1 MPILVIFFAY
11 TLPFFQKIAI
21 IRIDAESEFKNERVK
36 KMKEYYL
43 DYREQVRNILEALDD
58 RSTSLRL
65 GAVAIENLLTLA
77 RVELDDDEEV
87 EDEAGDEE
95 EDEDSDDS
103 ESIEKEDRGGDLAEA
118 EAEDKKPVKIIS
130 HEEPRASIP
139 YQISAGNK
147 LCRFSRALKGGSF
160 YTEQGDLVSEINELT
175 VKNLNVENGDLVELD
190 PSSQPPRVVRIVEA
204 GNLPS
209 NIATLSYGI
218 VERDAAGDLYVS
230 RSAMGEKLSEC
241 AGIDRYEVPAIIDAG
256 QTETGFVHEGDIID
270 LAWYKNSPS
279 NMIVRWVSQTKG
291 EAAPKKEKPAE
302 KKVKSEKE
310 DKGKEE
316 SVTTLNFDLHGRS
329 VAVVIGN
336 ELRSQ
341 EIQKMVGEHH
351 GRCKVIDAFKF
362 SDTESFYK
370 HALKRADVTVMVQNL
385 NKHSTS
391 KALRKYAKRLA
402 IADSA
407 GLSSIERAIYRAMH
421 GLPAYE
427 TSTQPIAYPVKELA
441 FS

>member
-1 MPILVIFFAY
+1 
-11 TLPFFQKIAI
+11 
-21 IRIDAESEFKNERVK
+21 
-36 KMKEYYL
+36 MKEYYL
-43 DYREQVRNILEALDD
+43 DYREQVRNILDALDD
-58 RSTSLRL
+58 SSTSLRL

-77 RVELDDDEEV
+77 RVDLDDE
-87 EDEAGDEE
+87 DEE
-95 EDEDSDDS
+95 ESDDS
-103 ESIEKEDRGGDLAEA
+103 DAIEEADSGGDLADA
-118 EAEDKKPVKIIS
+118 ETEDKKQVKIIR
-130 HEEPRASIP
+130 HEEPTASIH
-139 YQISAGNK
+139 YQ

-160 YTEQGDLVSEINELT
+160 YTEQGDLVSEINELA
-175 VKNLNVENGDLVELD
+175 VRNLNVENGDLVELD

-209 NIATLSYGI
+209 NIATMSYGI
-218 VERDAAGDLYVS
+218 VERDPAGDLYVS
-230 RSAMGEKLSEC
+230 RSAMGESLSEC

-256 QTETGFVHEGDIID
+256 QTETGFVHEGDIVD

-291 EAAPKKEKPAE
+291 EEATKKEKPAE

-310 DKGKEE
+310 DKDKEE
-316 SVTTLNFDLHGRS
+316 SITTLNFDLHGRS

-441 FS
+441 LS

>member
-1 MPILVIFFAY
+1 
-11 TLPFFQKIAI
+11 
-21 IRIDAESEFKNERVK
+21 
-36 KMKEYYL
+36 MKEYYL
-43 DYREQVRNILEALDD
+43 DYREQVRNILDALDD
-58 RSTSLRL
+58 SSTSLRL

-77 RVELDDDEEV
+77 RVDLDD
-87 EDEAGDEE
+87 EDE
-95 EDEDSDDS
+95 EDSDDS
-103 ESIEKEDRGGDLAEA
+103 DAIEEADSGGDLADA
-118 EAEDKKPVKIIS
+118 ETEDKKQVKIIR
-130 HEEPRASIP
+130 HEEPTASIH
-139 YQISAGNK
+139 YQ

-160 YTEQGDLVSEINELT
+160 YTEQGDLVSEINELA
-175 VKNLNVENGDLVELD
+175 VRNLNVENGDLVELD

-204 GNLPS
+204 DNLPS
-209 NIATLSYGI
+209 NIATMSYGI
-218 VERDAAGDLYVS
+218 VERDPAGDLYVS
-230 RSAMGEKLSEC
+230 RSAMGENLSEC

-256 QTETGFVHEGDIID
+256 QTETGFVHEGDIVD
-270 LAWYKNSPS
+270 LAWYKDSPS

-291 EAAPKKEKPAE
+291 EKAPKKEKPAE
-302 KKVKSEKE
+302 KKVKSEK
-310 DKGKEE
+310 DKEE
-316 SVTTLNFDLHGRS
+316 SVTTLDFDLHGRS

-441 FS
+441 LS

>member
-1 MPILVIFFAY
+1 
-11 TLPFFQKIAI
+11 
-21 IRIDAESEFKNERVK
+21 
-36 KMKEYYL
+36 MKEYYL
-43 DYREQVRNILEALDD
+43 DYREQVRNILDALDD
-58 RSTSLRL
+58 SSTSLRL

-77 RVELDDDEEV
+77 KIDLDEE
-87 EDEAGDEE
+87 DEETETGDEE
-95 EDEDSDDS
+95 DEGEEDSEDSDTIEEADS
-103 ESIEKEDRGGDLAEA
+103 SGDLAE
-118 EAEDKKPVKIIS
+118 EKDKKQVKIIR

-139 YQISAGNK
+139 YQISAGNQ

-160 YTEQGDLVSEINELT
+160 YTEQGDLVGEINELT
-175 VKNLNVENGDLVELD
+175 LKNLNVENGDLVELD

-209 NIATLSYGI
+209 NIATMSYGI

-230 RSAMGEKLSEC
+230 RSAMGEKLSDC

-256 QTETGFVHEGDIID
+256 QTETGFVHEGDIVD

-351 GRCKVIDAFKF
+351 GRRKVIDAFKF

-427 TSTQPIAYPVKELA
+427 TSTQPIAYPVKELT

>member
-1 MPILVIFFAY
+1 M
-11 TLPFFQKIAI
+11 
-21 IRIDAESEFKNERVK
+21 R
-36 KMKEYYL
+36 EYYL
-43 DYREQVRNILEALDD
+43 DYREQVRNILDALDD
-58 RSTSLRL
+58 SSTSLRL

-77 RVELDDDEEV
+77 RVDLDD
-87 EDEAGDEE
+87 EDE
-95 EDEDSDDS
+95 EDSDDS
-103 ESIEKEDRGGDLAEA
+103 DAIEEADSGGDLTDAET
-118 EAEDKKPVKIIS
+118 EDKKQVKIIR
-130 HEEPRASIP
+130 HEEPTASSH
-139 YQISAGNK
+139 YQ

-160 YTEQGDLVSEINELT
+160 YTEQGDLVSEINELA
-175 VKNLNVENGDLVELD
+175 VRNLNVENGDLVELD
-190 PSSQPPRVVRIVEA
+190 LSSQPPRVVRIVEA

-209 NIATLSYGI
+209 NIATMSYGI
-218 VERDAAGDLYVS
+218 VERDPAGDLYVS
-230 RSAMGEKLSEC
+230 RSAMGESLSEC

-256 QTETGFVHEGDIID
+256 QTETGFVHEGDIVD

-291 EAAPKKEKPAE
+291 EEVPKKEKPAE

-310 DKGKEE
+310 DKDKEE

-441 FS
+441 LS

>member
-1 MPILVIFFAY
+1 
-11 TLPFFQKIAI
+11 
-21 IRIDAESEFKNERVK
+21 
-36 KMKEYYL
+36 MKEYYL
-43 DYREQVRNILEALDD
+43 DYREQVRNILDALDD
-58 RSTSLRL
+58 SSTSLRL

-77 RVELDDDEEV
+77 KIDLDEE
-87 EDEAGDEE
+87 DEETETGDEE
-95 EDEDSDDS
+95 DEGEEDSEDSDTIEEADS
-103 ESIEKEDRGGDLAEA
+103 SGDLAE
-118 EAEDKKPVKIIS
+118 EKDKKQVKIIR

-139 YQISAGNK
+139 YQISAGNQ

-160 YTEQGDLVSEINELT
+160 YTEQGDLVGEINELT
-175 VKNLNVENGDLVELD
+175 LKNLNVENGDLVELD

-204 GNLPS
+204 GNFPS
-209 NIATLSYGI
+209 NIATMSYGI

-230 RSAMGEKLSEC
+230 RSAMGEKLSDC

-256 QTETGFVHEGDIID
+256 QTETGFVHEGDIVD

-427 TSTQPIAYPVKELA
+427 TSTQPIAYPVKELT

>member
-1 MPILVIFFAY
+1 M
-11 TLPFFQKIAI
+11 
-21 IRIDAESEFKNERVK
+21 R
-36 KMKEYYL
+36 EYYL
-43 DYREQVRNILEALDD
+43 DYREQVRNILDALDD
-58 RSTSLRL
+58 SSTSLRL

-77 RVELDDDEEV
+77 RVDLDD
-87 EDEAGDEE
+87 EDE
-95 EDEDSDDS
+95 EDSDDS
-103 ESIEKEDRGGDLAEA
+103 DAIEEADSGGDLADA
-118 EAEDKKPVKIIS
+118 ETEDKKQVKIIR
-130 HEEPRASIP
+130 HEEPTASSH
-139 YQISAGNK
+139 YQ

-160 YTEQGDLVSEINELT
+160 YTEQGDLVSEINELA
-175 VKNLNVENGDLVELD
+175 VRNLNVENGDLVELD
-190 PSSQPPRVVRIVEA
+190 LSSQPPRVVRIVEA

-209 NIATLSYGI
+209 NIATMSYGI
-218 VERDAAGDLYVS
+218 VERDPAGDLYVS
-230 RSAMGEKLSEC
+230 RSAMGESLSEC

-256 QTETGFVHEGDIID
+256 QTETGFVHEGDIVD

-291 EAAPKKEKPAE
+291 EEVPKKEKPAE

-310 DKGKEE
+310 DKDKEE

-407 GLSSIERAIYRAMH
+407 GLS
-421 GLPAYE
+421 
-427 TSTQPIAYPVKELA
+427 
-441 FS
+441 

>member
-1 MPILVIFFAY
+1 
-11 TLPFFQKIAI
+11 
-21 IRIDAESEFKNERVK
+21 
-36 KMKEYYL
+36 MKEYYL
-43 DYREQVRNILEALDD
+43 DYREQVRNILDALDD
-58 RSTSLRL
+58 SSTSLRL

-77 RVELDDDEEV
+77 KIDLDEE
-87 EDEAGDEE
+87 DEETETGDEE
-95 EDEDSDDS
+95 DEGEEDSEDSDTIEEADS
-103 ESIEKEDRGGDLAEA
+103 SGDLAE
-118 EAEDKKPVKIIS
+118 EKDKKQVKIIR

-139 YQISAGNK
+139 YQISAGNQ

-160 YTEQGDLVSEINELT
+160 YTEQGDLVGEINELT
-175 VKNLNVENGDLVELD
+175 LKNLNVENGDLVELD

-209 NIATLSYGI
+209 NIATMSYGI

-230 RSAMGEKLSEC
+230 RSAMGEKLSDC

-256 QTETGFVHEGDIID
+256 QTETGFVHEGDIVD

-427 TSTQPIAYPVKELA
+427 TSTQPIAYPVKELT

>member
-1 MPILVIFFAY
+1 
-11 TLPFFQKIAI
+11 
-21 IRIDAESEFKNERVK
+21 
-36 KMKEYYL
+36 MKEYYL
-43 DYREQVRNILEALDD
+43 DYREQLRNILDALDD
-58 RSTSLRL
+58 SSTSLRL

-77 RVELDDDEEV
+77 RVDLDD
-87 EDEAGDEE
+87 EDE
-95 EDEDSDDS
+95 EDSDDS
-103 ESIEKEDRGGDLAEA
+103 DAIEEADSGGDLSDAET
-118 EAEDKKPVKIIS
+118 EDKKQVKIIR
-130 HEEPRASIP
+130 HEEPTASIH
-139 YQISAGNK
+139 YQ

-160 YTEQGDLVSEINELT
+160 YTEQGDLVSEINELA
-175 VKNLNVENGDLVELD
+175 VRNLNVENGDLVELD

-209 NIATLSYGI
+209 NIATMSYGI
-218 VERDAAGDLYVS
+218 VERDPAGDLYVS
-230 RSAMGEKLSEC
+230 RSAMGESLSEC

-256 QTETGFVHEGDIID
+256 QTETGFVHEGDIVD

-291 EAAPKKEKPAE
+291 EEVPKKEKPAE

-310 DKGKEE
+310 DKDKEE

-441 FS
+441 LS

>member
-1 MPILVIFFAY
+1 
-11 TLPFFQKIAI
+11 
-21 IRIDAESEFKNERVK
+21 
-36 KMKEYYL
+36 MKEYYL
-43 DYREQVRNILEALDD
+43 DYREQVRNILDALDD
-58 RSTSLRL
+58 SSTSLRL

-77 RVELDDDEEV
+77 RVDLDDEDEEA
-87 EDEAGDEE
+87 ETG
-95 EDEDSDDS
+95 DEDSDDS
-103 ESIEKEDRGGDLAEA
+103 DAIEEADSGGDLADA
-118 EAEDKKPVKIIS
+118 ETEDKKQVKIIR
-130 HEEPRASIP
+130 HEEPTASIH
-139 YQISAGNK
+139 YQ

-160 YTEQGDLVSEINELT
+160 YTEQGDLVSEINELA
-175 VKNLNVENGDLVELD
+175 VRDLNVENGELVELD

-209 NIATLSYGI
+209 NIATMSYGV
-218 VERDAAGDLYVS
+218 VERDPAGDLYVS
-230 RSAMGEKLSEC
+230 RSAMGESLSEC
-241 AGIDRYEVPAIIDAG
+241 AGIDRYEVPAIIDAR
-256 QTETGFVHEGDIID
+256 QTETGFVHEGDIVD

-291 EAAPKKEKPAE
+291 EEAPKKEKPAE

-310 DKGKEE
+310 DKDKEE

-441 FS
+441 LS

>member
-1 MPILVIFFAY
+1 
-11 TLPFFQKIAI
+11 
-21 IRIDAESEFKNERVK
+21 
-36 KMKEYYL
+36 MKEYYL
-43 DYREQVRNILEALDD
+43 DYREQVRNILDALDD
-58 RSTSLRL
+58 SSTSLRL

-77 RVELDDDEEV
+77 RVDLDD
-87 EDEAGDEE
+87 EDE
-95 EDEDSDDS
+95 EDSDDS
-103 ESIEKEDRGGDLAEA
+103 DAIEEADSGGDLADA
-118 EAEDKKPVKIIS
+118 ETEDKKQVKIIR
-130 HEEPRASIP
+130 HEEPTASSH
-139 YQISAGNK
+139 YQ

-160 YTEQGDLVSEINELT
+160 YTEQGDLVSEINELA
-175 VKNLNVENGDLVELD
+175 VRNLNVENGDLVELD
-190 PSSQPPRVVRIVEA
+190 LSSQPPRVVRIVEA

-209 NIATLSYGI
+209 NIATMSYGI
-218 VERDAAGDLYVS
+218 VERDPAGDLYVS
-230 RSAMGEKLSEC
+230 RSAMGESLSEC

-256 QTETGFVHEGDIID
+256 QTETGFVHEGDIVD

-291 EAAPKKEKPAE
+291 EEVPKKEKPAE

-310 DKGKEE
+310 DKDKEE

-407 GLSSIERAIYRAMH
+407 DLSSIERAIYRAMH

-427 TSTQPIAYPVKELA
+427 TSTHRSRIRSRSWHLVN
-441 FS
+441 F

>member
-1 MPILVIFFAY
+1 MKGY
-11 TLPFFQKIAI
+11 
-21 IRIDAESEFKNERVK
+21 K

-43 DYREQVRNILEALDD
+43 DYREQVRNILDALDD
-58 RSTSLRL
+58 SSTSLRL

-77 RVELDDDEEV
+77 KIDLDEE
-87 EDEAGDEE
+87 DEETETGDEE
-95 EDEDSDDS
+95 DEGEDDSDAIEEADS
-103 ESIEKEDRGGDLAEA
+103 GGDLAEA
-118 EAEDKKPVKIIS
+118 EAKKQQVKIIR

-139 YQISAGNK
+139 YQISAGNQ

-160 YTEQGDLVSEINELT
+160 YTEQGDLVGEINELT
-175 VKNLNVENGDLVELD
+175 LKNLNVENGDLVELD

-209 NIATLSYGI
+209 NIATMLYGI

-256 QTETGFVHEGDIID
+256 QTETGFVHEGDIVD

-291 EAAPKKEKPAE
+291 EEAPKKEKPAE

-441 FS
+441 LS

>member
-1 MPILVIFFAY
+1 
-11 TLPFFQKIAI
+11 
-21 IRIDAESEFKNERVK
+21 
-36 KMKEYYL
+36 MKEYYL
-43 DYREQVRNILEALDD
+43 DYREQVRNILDALDD
-58 RSTSLRL
+58 SSTSLRL

-77 RVELDDDEEV
+77 KIDLDEE
-87 EDEAGDEE
+87 DEETETGDEE
-95 EDEDSDDS
+95 DEGEEDSEDSDTIEEADS
-103 ESIEKEDRGGDLAEA
+103 SGDLAE
-118 EAEDKKPVKIIS
+118 EKDKKQVKIIR

-139 YQISAGNK
+139 YQISAGNQ

-160 YTEQGDLVSEINELT
+160 YTEQGDLVGEINELT
-175 VKNLNVENGDLVELD
+175 LKNLNVENGDLVELD

-209 NIATLSYGI
+209 NIATMSYGI

-230 RSAMGEKLSEC
+230 RSAMGEKLSDC

-256 QTETGFVHEGDIID
+256 QTETGFVHEGDIVD

-370 HALKRADVTVMVQNL
+370 HALKRADITVMVQNL

-427 TSTQPIAYPVKELA
+427 TSTQPIAYPVKELT

>member
-1 MPILVIFFAY
+1 M
-11 TLPFFQKIAI
+11 
-21 IRIDAESEFKNERVK
+21 R
-36 KMKEYYL
+36 EYYL
-43 DYREQVRNILEALDD
+43 DYREQVRNILDALDD
-58 RSTSLRL
+58 SSTSLRL

-77 RVELDDDEEV
+77 RVDLDD
-87 EDEAGDEE
+87 EDE
-95 EDEDSDDS
+95 EDSDDS
-103 ESIEKEDRGGDLAEA
+103 DAIEEADSSGDLADA
-118 EAEDKKPVKIIS
+118 ETEDKKQVKIIR
-130 HEEPRASIP
+130 HEEPTASSH
-139 YQISAGNK
+139 YQ

-160 YTEQGDLVSEINELT
+160 YTEQGDLVSEINELA
-175 VKNLNVENGDLVELD
+175 VRNLNVENGDLVELD
-190 PSSQPPRVVRIVEA
+190 LSSQPPRVVRIVEA

-209 NIATLSYGI
+209 NIATMSYGI
-218 VERDAAGDLYVS
+218 VERDPAGDLYVS
-230 RSAMGEKLSEC
+230 RSAMGESLSEC

-256 QTETGFVHEGDIID
+256 QTETGFVHEGDIVD

-291 EAAPKKEKPAE
+291 EEVPKKEKPAE

-310 DKGKEE
+310 DKDKEE

-441 FS
+441 LS

>member
-1 MPILVIFFAY
+1 M
-11 TLPFFQKIAI
+11 
-21 IRIDAESEFKNERVK
+21 R
-36 KMKEYYL
+36 EYYL
-43 DYREQVRNILEALDD
+43 DYREQVRNILDALDD
-58 RSTSLRL
+58 SSTSLRL

-77 RVELDDDEEV
+77 RVDLDD
-87 EDEAGDEE
+87 EDE
-95 EDEDSDDS
+95 EDSDDS
-103 ESIEKEDRGGDLAEA
+103 DAIEEADSGGDLADA
-118 EAEDKKPVKIIS
+118 ETEDKKQVKIIR
-130 HEEPRASIP
+130 HEEPTASSH
-139 YQISAGNK
+139 YQ

-160 YTEQGDLVSEINELT
+160 YTEQGDLVSEINELA
-175 VKNLNVENGDLVELD
+175 VRNLNVENGDLVELD
-190 PSSQPPRVVRIVEA
+190 LSSQPPRVVRIVEA

-209 NIATLSYGI
+209 NIATMSYGI
-218 VERDAAGDLYVS
+218 VERDPAGDLYVS
-230 RSAMGEKLSEC
+230 RSAMGESLSEC

-256 QTETGFVHEGDIID
+256 QTETGFVHEGDIVD

-291 EAAPKKEKPAE
+291 EEVPKKEKPVE

-310 DKGKEE
+310 DKDKEE

-441 FS
+441 LS

>member
-1 MPILVIFFAY
+1 
-11 TLPFFQKIAI
+11 
-21 IRIDAESEFKNERVK
+21 
-36 KMKEYYL
+36 MKEYYL
-43 DYREQVRNILEALDD
+43 DYREQVQNILDALDD
-58 RSTSLRL
+58 SSTSLRL
-65 GAVAIENLLTLA
+65 GAVAIENLLALA
-77 RVELDDDEEV
+77 RVDLDDDNE
-87 EDEAGDEE
+87 EDEASDEE
-95 EDEDSDDS
+95 DYSDDS
-103 ESIEKEDRGGDLAEA
+103 DAIEEADSGGDLAEA
-118 EAEDKKPVKIIS
+118 EDRKQVKIIR
-130 HEEPRASIP
+130 HEEPTASIP
-139 YQISAGNK
+139 YQISAGHK

-160 YTEQGDLVSEINELT
+160 YTEQGDLVSEINELA

-190 PSSQPPRVVRIVEA
+190 PSCQPPRVVRIVEA

-209 NIATLSYGI
+209 NIATLSYGV

-230 RSAMGEKLSEC
+230 HSAMGERLSDC

-256 QTETGFVHEGDIID
+256 QTETGFVHEGDIVD

-291 EAAPKKEKPAE
+291 KAGPKKEKPAE
-302 KKVKSEKE
+302 KKAKSEKE
-310 DKGKEE
+310 DKDKDE
-316 SVTTLNFDLHGRS
+316 SVSTLNFDLHGRS

-441 FS
+441 LS

>member
-1 MPILVIFFAY
+1 M
-11 TLPFFQKIAI
+11 
-21 IRIDAESEFKNERVK
+21 R
-36 KMKEYYL
+36 EYYL
-43 DYREQVRNILEALDD
+43 DYREQVRNILDALDD
-58 RSTSLRL
+58 SSTSLRL

-77 RVELDDDEEV
+77 RVDLDD
-87 EDEAGDEE
+87 EDE
-95 EDEDSDDS
+95 EDSDDS
-103 ESIEKEDRGGDLAEA
+103 DAIEEADSGGDLADA
-118 EAEDKKPVKIIS
+118 ETEDKKQVKIIR
-130 HEEPRASIP
+130 HEEPTASSH
-139 YQISAGNK
+139 YQ

-160 YTEQGDLVSEINELT
+160 YTEQGDLVSEINELA
-175 VKNLNVENGDLVELD
+175 VRNLNVENGDLVELD
-190 PSSQPPRVVRIVEA
+190 LSSQPPRVVRIVEA

-209 NIATLSYGI
+209 NIATMSYGI
-218 VERDAAGDLYVS
+218 VERDPAGDLYVS
-230 RSAMGEKLSEC
+230 CSAMGESLSEC
-241 AGIDRYEVPAIIDAG
+241 AGIDRYEVPAIIDAE
-256 QTETGFVHEGDIID
+256 QTETGFVHEGDIVD

-291 EAAPKKEKPAE
+291 EEVPKKEKPVE

-310 DKGKEE
+310 DKDKEE

-441 FS
+441 LS

>member
-1 MPILVIFFAY
+1 
-11 TLPFFQKIAI
+11 
-21 IRIDAESEFKNERVK
+21 
-36 KMKEYYL
+36 MKEYYL
-43 DYREQVRNILEALDD
+43 DYREQVRNILDALDD
-58 RSTSLRL
+58 SSTYLRL

-77 RVELDDDEEV
+77 RVDLDDEDEEA
-87 EDEAGDEE
+87 ETGDEE
-95 EDEDSDDS
+95 DEGEEDSDDS
-103 ESIEKEDRGGDLAEA
+103 DAIEEVDSGGDLAAA
-118 EAEDKKPVKIIS
+118 ETEDKKQVKIIR
-130 HEEPRASIP
+130 HEELTASIH
-139 YQISAGNK
+139 YQ

-160 YTEQGDLVSEINELT
+160 YTEQGDLVSEINELA
-175 VKNLNVENGDLVELD
+175 VRNLNVENGYLVELD

-209 NIATLSYGI
+209 NIATMSYGV
-218 VERDAAGDLYVS
+218 VERDPAGDLYVS
-230 RSAMGEKLSEC
+230 RSAMGESLSEC
-241 AGIDRYEVPAIIDAG
+241 AGIDRYEVPAIIDAR
-256 QTETGFVHEGDIID
+256 QTETGFVHEGDIVD

-291 EAAPKKEKPAE
+291 EEAPKKEKPAE

-310 DKGKEE
+310 DKDKEE

-441 FS
+441 LS

>member
-1 MPILVIFFAY
+1 
-11 TLPFFQKIAI
+11 
-21 IRIDAESEFKNERVK
+21 
-36 KMKEYYL
+36 MKEYYL
-43 DYREQVRNILEALDD
+43 DYREQVRNILDALDD
-58 RSTSLRL
+58 SSTSLRL

-77 RVELDDDEEV
+77 RVDLDDEGE
-87 EDEAGDEE
+87 
-95 EDEDSDDS
+95 EDSDDS
-103 ESIEKEDRGGDLAEA
+103 DAIEEADSGGDLADA
-118 EAEDKKPVKIIS
+118 ETEDKKQVKIIR
-130 HEEPRASIP
+130 HEEPTASIH
-139 YQISAGNK
+139 YQ

-160 YTEQGDLVSEINELT
+160 YTEQGDLVSEINELA

-209 NIATLSYGI
+209 NIATMSYGV
-218 VERDAAGDLYVS
+218 VERDPAGDLYVS
-230 RSAMGEKLSEC
+230 RSAMGESLSEC
-241 AGIDRYEVPAIIDAG
+241 AGIDRYEVPAIIDAR
-256 QTETGFVHEGDIID
+256 QTETGFVHEGDIVD

-291 EAAPKKEKPAE
+291 EEAPKKEKPAE
-302 KKVKSEKE
+302 KKVKSEK
-310 DKGKEE
+310 DKEE
-316 SVTTLNFDLHGRS
+316 SVTTLDFDLHGRS

-441 FS
+441 LS

>member
-1 MPILVIFFAY
+1 
-11 TLPFFQKIAI
+11 
-21 IRIDAESEFKNERVK
+21 
-36 KMKEYYL
+36 MKEYYL
-43 DYREQVRNILEALDD
+43 DYREQVRNILDALDD
-58 RSTSLRL
+58 SSTSLRL

-77 RVELDDDEEV
+77 RVDLDD
-87 EDEAGDEE
+87 EDE
-95 EDEDSDDS
+95 EDSDDS
-103 ESIEKEDRGGDLAEA
+103 DAIEEADSGGDLADA
-118 EAEDKKPVKIIS
+118 ETEDKKQVKIIR
-130 HEEPRASIP
+130 HEEPTDSIH
-139 YQISAGNK
+139 YQ

-160 YTEQGDLVSEINELT
+160 YTEQGDLVSEINELA
-175 VKNLNVENGDLVELD
+175 VRNLNVENGDLVELD

-209 NIATLSYGI
+209 NIATMSYGI
-218 VERDAAGDLYVS
+218 VERDPAGDLYVS
-230 RSAMGEKLSEC
+230 RSAMGENLSEC

-256 QTETGFVHEGDIID
+256 QTETGFVHEGDIVD

-291 EAAPKKEKPAE
+291 EEAPKKEKPAE

-310 DKGKEE
+310 DKDKEE

-441 FS
+441 LS

>member
-1 MPILVIFFAY
+1 
-11 TLPFFQKIAI
+11 
-21 IRIDAESEFKNERVK
+21 
-36 KMKEYYL
+36 MKEYYL
-43 DYREQVRNILEALDD
+43 DYREQVRNILDALDD
-58 RSTSLRL
+58 SSTSLRL

-77 RVELDDDEEV
+77 RVDLDD
-87 EDEAGDEE
+87 EDE
-95 EDEDSDDS
+95 EDSDDS
-103 ESIEKEDRGGDLAEA
+103 DAIEEADSGGDLADA
-118 EAEDKKPVKIIS
+118 ETEDKKQVKIIR
-130 HEEPRASIP
+130 HEEPTASIY
-139 YQISAGNK
+139 YQ

-160 YTEQGDLVSEINELT
+160 YTEQGDLVSEINELA
-175 VKNLNVENGDLVELD
+175 VRNLNVENGDLVELD

-209 NIATLSYGI
+209 NIATMSYGI
-218 VERDAAGDLYVS
+218 VERDPAGDLYVS
-230 RSAMGEKLSEC
+230 RSAMGESLSEC

-256 QTETGFVHEGDIID
+256 QTETGFVHEGDIVD

-291 EAAPKKEKPAE
+291 EEVPKKEKPAE

-310 DKGKEE
+310 DKDKEE

-441 FS
+441 LS

>member
-1 MPILVIFFAY
+1 M
-11 TLPFFQKIAI
+11 
-21 IRIDAESEFKNERVK
+21 
-36 KMKEYYL
+36 
-43 DYREQVRNILEALDD
+43 
-58 RSTSLRL
+58 
-65 GAVAIENLLTLA
+65 
-77 RVELDDDEEV
+77 
-87 EDEAGDEE
+87 
-95 EDEDSDDS
+95 
-103 ESIEKEDRGGDLAEA
+103 
-118 EAEDKKPVKIIS
+118 
-130 HEEPRASIP
+130 
-139 YQISAGNK
+139 
-147 LCRFSRALKGGSF
+147 KGGSF
-160 YTEQGDLVSEINELT
+160 YTEQGDLVGEINELT
-175 VKNLNVENGDLVELD
+175 LKNLNVENGDLVELD

-204 GNLPS
+204 CNLPS
-209 NIATLSYGI
+209 NIATMLYGV

-256 QTETGFVHEGDIID
+256 QTETGFVHEGDIVD

-291 EAAPKKEKPAE
+291 EEAPKKEKPAE

-427 TSTQPIAYPVKELA
+427 TSTQPIAYPVKELT

>member
-1 MPILVIFFAY
+1 
-11 TLPFFQKIAI
+11 
-21 IRIDAESEFKNERVK
+21 
-36 KMKEYYL
+36 MKEYYL
-43 DYREQVRNILEALDD
+43 DYREQVRNILDALDD
-58 RSTSLRL
+58 SSTSLRL

-77 RVELDDDEEV
+77 KIDLDEE
-87 EDEAGDEE
+87 DEETETGDEE
-95 EDEDSDDS
+95 DEGDEDSEDS
-103 ESIEKEDRGGDLAEA
+103 DTIEEADSSGDLAE
-118 EAEDKKPVKIIS
+118 EKDKKQVKIIR

-139 YQISAGNK
+139 YQISAGNQ

-160 YTEQGDLVSEINELT
+160 YTEQGDLVGEINELT
-175 VKNLNVENGDLVELD
+175 LKNLNVENGDLVELD

-204 GNLPS
+204 GNFPS
-209 NIATLSYGI
+209 NIATMSYGI

-230 RSAMGEKLSEC
+230 RSAMGEKLSDC
-241 AGIDRYEVPAIIDAG
+241 AGIDRYDVPAIIDAG
-256 QTETGFVHEGDIID
+256 QTETGFVHEGDIVD

-427 TSTQPIAYPVKELA
+427 TSTQPIAYPVKELT

>member
-1 MPILVIFFAY
+1 
-11 TLPFFQKIAI
+11 
-21 IRIDAESEFKNERVK
+21 
-36 KMKEYYL
+36 MKEYYL
-43 DYREQVRNILEALDD
+43 DYREQVRNILDALDD
-58 RSTSLRL
+58 SSTSLRL

-77 RVELDDDEEV
+77 KIDLDDEDEEA
-87 EDEAGDEE
+87 ETGDEE
-95 EDEDSDDS
+95 DEGEEDSEDSDTIEEADS
-103 ESIEKEDRGGDLAEA
+103 SGDLAEA
-118 EAEDKKPVKIIS
+118 KDKKQVKIIR

-139 YQISAGNK
+139 YQISAGNQ

-160 YTEQGDLVSEINELT
+160 YTEQGDLVGEINELT
-175 VKNLNVENGDLVELD
+175 LKNLNVENGDLVELD

-204 GNLPS
+204 CNLPS
-209 NIATLSYGI
+209 NIATMLYGV

-256 QTETGFVHEGDIID
+256 QTETGFVHEGDIVD

-291 EAAPKKEKPAE
+291 EEAPKKEKPAE

-427 TSTQPIAYPVKELA
+427 TSTQPIAYPVKELT

>member
-1 MPILVIFFAY
+1 
-11 TLPFFQKIAI
+11 
-21 IRIDAESEFKNERVK
+21 
-36 KMKEYYL
+36 MKEYYL
-43 DYREQVRNILEALDD
+43 DYREQVRNILDALDD
-58 RSTSLRL
+58 SSTSLRL

-77 RVELDDDEEV
+77 KIDLDDEDEET
-87 EDEAGDEE
+87 ETGDEE
-95 EDEDSDDS
+95 DEGEDDSDDS
-103 ESIEKEDRGGDLAEA
+103 DAIEEADSGGDLAEA
-118 EAEDKKPVKIIS
+118 EAKKQQVKIIR

-139 YQISAGNK
+139 YQISAGNQ

-160 YTEQGDLVSEINELT
+160 YTEQGDLVGEINELT
-175 VKNLNVENGDLVELD
+175 LKNLNVENGDLVELD
-190 PSSQPPRVVRIVEA
+190 PSSQPPRVIRIVEA

-209 NIATLSYGI
+209 NIATMSYGV

-241 AGIDRYEVPAIIDAG
+241 AGINRYEVPAIIDAR
-256 QTETGFVHEGDIID
+256 QTETGFVHEGDIVD

-427 TSTQPIAYPVKELA
+427 TSTQPIAYPVKELVL
-441 FS
+441 S

>member
-1 MPILVIFFAY
+1 
-11 TLPFFQKIAI
+11 
-21 IRIDAESEFKNERVK
+21 
-36 KMKEYYL
+36 MKEYYL
-43 DYREQVRNILEALDD
+43 DYREQVRNILDALDD
-58 RSTSLRL
+58 SSTSLRL

-77 RVELDDDEEV
+77 RVDLDDEDEEA
-87 EDEAGDEE
+87 ETG
-95 EDEDSDDS
+95 DEDSDDS
-103 ESIEKEDRGGDLAEA
+103 DAIEEADSGGDLADA
-118 EAEDKKPVKIIS
+118 KTEDKKQVKIIR
-130 HEEPRASIP
+130 HEELTASIH
-139 YQISAGNK
+139 YQ

-160 YTEQGDLVSEINELT
+160 YTEQGDLVSEINELA
-175 VKNLNVENGDLVELD
+175 VRNLNVENGDLVELD

-209 NIATLSYGI
+209 NIATMSYGV
-218 VERDAAGDLYVS
+218 VERDPAGDLYVS
-230 RSAMGEKLSEC
+230 RSAMGESLSEC
-241 AGIDRYEVPAIIDAG
+241 AGIDRYEVPAIIDAR
-256 QTETGFVHEGDIID
+256 QTETGFVHEGDIVD

-291 EAAPKKEKPAE
+291 EEAPKKEKPAE

-310 DKGKEE
+310 DKDKEE

-441 FS
+441 LS

>member
-1 MPILVIFFAY
+1 MKGY
-11 TLPFFQKIAI
+11 
-21 IRIDAESEFKNERVK
+21 K
-36 KMKEYYL
+36 KMREYYL
-43 DYREQVRNILEALDD
+43 DYREQVRNILDALDD
-58 RSTSLRL
+58 SSTSLRL

-77 RVELDDDEEV
+77 RVDLDD
-87 EDEAGDEE
+87 EDE
-95 EDEDSDDS
+95 EDSDDS
-103 ESIEKEDRGGDLAEA
+103 DAIEEADSGGDLTDAET
-118 EAEDKKPVKIIS
+118 EDKKQVKIIR
-130 HEEPRASIP
+130 HEEPTASSH
-139 YQISAGNK
+139 YQ

-160 YTEQGDLVSEINELT
+160 YTEQGDLVSEINELA
-175 VKNLNVENGDLVELD
+175 VRNLNVENGDLVELD
-190 PSSQPPRVVRIVEA
+190 LSSQPPRVVRIVEA

-209 NIATLSYGI
+209 NIATMSYGI
-218 VERDAAGDLYVS
+218 VERDPAGDLYVS
-230 RSAMGEKLSEC
+230 RSAMGESLSEC

-256 QTETGFVHEGDIID
+256 QTETGFVHEGDIVD

-291 EAAPKKEKPAE
+291 EEVPKKEKPAE

-310 DKGKEE
+310 DKDKEE

-441 FS
+441 LS

>member
-1 MPILVIFFAY
+1 
-11 TLPFFQKIAI
+11 
-21 IRIDAESEFKNERVK
+21 
-36 KMKEYYL
+36 MKEYYL
-43 DYREQVRNILEALDD
+43 DYREQVRNILNALDD
-58 RSTSLRL
+58 SSTSLRL

-77 RVELDDDEEV
+77 RVDLDD
-87 EDEAGDEE
+87 EDE
-95 EDEDSDDS
+95 EDSDDS
-103 ESIEKEDRGGDLAEA
+103 DAIEEADSGGDLADA
-118 EAEDKKPVKIIS
+118 ETEDKKQVKIIR
-130 HEEPRASIP
+130 HEEPTASIH
-139 YQISAGNK
+139 YQ

-160 YTEQGDLVSEINELT
+160 YTEQGDLVSEINELA
-175 VKNLNVENGDLVELD
+175 VRNLNVENGDLVELD
-190 PSSQPPRVVRIVEA
+190 LSSQPPRVVRIVEA

-209 NIATLSYGI
+209 NIATMSYGI
-218 VERDAAGDLYVS
+218 VERDPAGDLYVS
-230 RSAMGEKLSEC
+230 RSAMDESSSEC

-256 QTETGFVHEGDIID
+256 QTETGFVHEGDIVD

-291 EAAPKKEKPAE
+291 EEVPKKEKPAE

-310 DKGKEE
+310 DKDKEE

-370 HALKRADVTVMVQNL
+370 YALKRADVTVMVQNL

-441 FS
+441 LS

>member
-1 MPILVIFFAY
+1 
-11 TLPFFQKIAI
+11 
-21 IRIDAESEFKNERVK
+21 
-36 KMKEYYL
+36 MKEYYL
-43 DYREQVRNILEALDD
+43 DYREQVRNILDALDES
-58 RSTSLRL
+58 STSLRL

-77 RVELDDDEEV
+77 KIDLDDDEEA
-87 EDEAGDEE
+87 EAGDEE
-95 EDEDSDDS
+95 DESEAEEDSDDS
-103 ESIEKEDRGGDLAEA
+103 NDSDAIEEEDRGGDLAEV
-118 EAEDKKPVKIIS
+118 EDRNQVKIIR

-139 YQISAGNK
+139 YQISAGNQ

-160 YTEQGDLVSEINELT
+160 YTEQGDLVGEINELAL
-175 VKNLNVENGDLVELD
+175 KNLNVENGDLVELD

-209 NIATLSYGI
+209 NIATMSYGI

-230 RSAMGEKLSEC
+230 RSAMGEKLSDC
-241 AGIDRYEVPAIIDAG
+241 AGIDRCEVPAIIDAG
-256 QTETGFVHEGDIID
+256 QTETGFVHEGDIVD

-291 EAAPKKEKPAE
+291 EEAPKKEKPAE

-427 TSTQPIAYPVKELA
+427 TSTQPIAYPVKELT

>member
-1 MPILVIFFAY
+1 
-11 TLPFFQKIAI
+11 
-21 IRIDAESEFKNERVK
+21 
-36 KMKEYYL
+36 MKEYYL
-43 DYREQVRNILEALDD
+43 DYREQVRNILDALDD
-58 RSTSLRL
+58 SSTSLRL

-77 RVELDDDEEV
+77 KIDLDEE
-87 EDEAGDEE
+87 DEETETGDEE
-95 EDEDSDDS
+95 DEGEEDSEDSDTIEEADS
-103 ESIEKEDRGGDLAEA
+103 SGDLAE
-118 EAEDKKPVKIIS
+118 EKDKKQVKIIR

-139 YQISAGNK
+139 YQISAGNQ

-160 YTEQGDLVSEINELT
+160 YTEQGDLVGEINELT
-175 VKNLNVENGDLVELD
+175 LKNLNVENGDLVELD

-209 NIATLSYGI
+209 NIATMSYGV

-256 QTETGFVHEGDIID
+256 QTETGFVHEGDIVD

-427 TSTQPIAYPVKELA
+427 TSTQPIAYPVKELVL
-441 FS
+441 S

>member
-1 MPILVIFFAY
+1 
-11 TLPFFQKIAI
+11 
-21 IRIDAESEFKNERVK
+21 
-36 KMKEYYL
+36 MKEYYL
-43 DYREQVRNILEALDD
+43 DYREQVRNILDALDD
-58 RSTSLRL
+58 SSTSLRL

-77 RVELDDDEEV
+77 RVDLDDEDEEA
-87 EDEAGDEE
+87 ETGDEE
-95 EDEDSDDS
+95 DEGEEDSDDS
-103 ESIEKEDRGGDLAEA
+103 DAIEEADSGGDLADA
-118 EAEDKKPVKIIS
+118 ETEDKKQVKIIR
-130 HEEPRASIP
+130 HEEPTASIH
-139 YQISAGNK
+139 YQ

-160 YTEQGDLVSEINELT
+160 YTEQGDLVSEINELA
-175 VKNLNVENGDLVELD
+175 VRNLNVENGDLVELD

-209 NIATLSYGI
+209 NIATMSYGV
-218 VERDAAGDLYVS
+218 VERDPAGDLYVS
-230 RSAMGEKLSEC
+230 RNAMGESLSEC
-241 AGIDRYEVPAIIDAG
+241 AGIDRYEVPAIIDAR
-256 QTETGFVHEGDIID
+256 QTETGFVHEGDIVD

-291 EAAPKKEKPAE
+291 EEAPKKEKPAE

-310 DKGKEE
+310 DKDKEE

-441 FS
+441 LS

>member
-1 MPILVIFFAY
+1 M
-11 TLPFFQKIAI
+11 
-21 IRIDAESEFKNERVK
+21 R
-36 KMKEYYL
+36 EYYL
-43 DYREQVRNILEALDD
+43 DYREQVRNILDALDD
-58 RSTSLRL
+58 SSTSLRL

-77 RVELDDDEEV
+77 RVDLDD
-87 EDEAGDEE
+87 EDE
-95 EDEDSDDS
+95 EDSDDS
-103 ESIEKEDRGGDLAEA
+103 DAIEEADSGGDLADA
-118 EAEDKKPVKIIS
+118 ETEDKKQVKIIR
-130 HEEPRASIP
+130 HEEPTASSH
-139 YQISAGNK
+139 YQ

-160 YTEQGDLVSEINELT
+160 YTEQGDLVSEINELA
-175 VKNLNVENGDLVELD
+175 VRNLNVENGDLVELD
-190 PSSQPPRVVRIVEA
+190 LSSQLPRVVRIVEA

-209 NIATLSYGI
+209 NIATMSYGI
-218 VERDAAGDLYVS
+218 VERDPAGDLYVS
-230 RSAMGEKLSEC
+230 RSAMGESLSEC

-256 QTETGFVHEGDIID
+256 QTETGFVHEGDIVD

-291 EAAPKKEKPAE
+291 EEVPKKEKPAE

-310 DKGKEE
+310 DKDKEE

-351 GRCKVIDAFKF
+351 GCCKVIDAFKF

-441 FS
+441 LS

>member
-1 MPILVIFFAY
+1 MKGY
-11 TLPFFQKIAI
+11 
-21 IRIDAESEFKNERVK
+21 K

-43 DYREQVRNILEALDD
+43 DYREQVRNILDALDD
-58 RSTSLRL
+58 SSTSLRL

-77 RVELDDDEEV
+77 RVDLDD
-87 EDEAGDEE
+87 EDE
-95 EDEDSDDS
+95 EDSDDS
-103 ESIEKEDRGGDLAEA
+103 DAIEEADSGGDLADA
-118 EAEDKKPVKIIS
+118 ETEDKKQVKIIR
-130 HEEPRASIP
+130 HEEPTASSH
-139 YQISAGNK
+139 YQ

-160 YTEQGDLVSEINELT
+160 YTEQGDLVSEINELA
-175 VKNLNVENGDLVELD
+175 VRNLNVENGDLVELD
-190 PSSQPPRVVRIVEA
+190 LSSQPPRVVRIVEA

-209 NIATLSYGI
+209 NIATMSYGI
-218 VERDAAGDLYVS
+218 VERDPAGDLYVS
-230 RSAMGEKLSEC
+230 RSAMGESLSEC

-256 QTETGFVHEGDIID
+256 QTETGFVHEGDIVD

-291 EAAPKKEKPAE
+291 EEVPKKEKPAE

-310 DKGKEE
+310 DKDKEE

-407 GLSSIERAIYRAMH
+407 DLSSIERAIYRAMH

-441 FS
+441 LS

>member
-1 MPILVIFFAY
+1 MKGY
-11 TLPFFQKIAI
+11 
-21 IRIDAESEFKNERVK
+21 K

-43 DYREQVRNILEALDD
+43 DYREQVRNILDALDD
-58 RSTSLRL
+58 SSTSLRL

-77 RVELDDDEEV
+77 RVDLDDEDEEA
-87 EDEAGDEE
+87 ETGDEE
-95 EDEDSDDS
+95 GEGEEDSDDS
-103 ESIEKEDRGGDLAEA
+103 DAIEEADSGGDLAEA
-118 EAEDKKPVKIIS
+118 ETEDKKQVKIIR
-130 HEEPRASIP
+130 HEEPTASNH
-139 YQISAGNK
+139 YQISAGNQ
-147 LCRFSRALKGGSF
+147 LCRFFRALKGGSF
-160 YTEQGDLVSEINELT
+160 YSEQGDLVSEINELA

-190 PSSQPPRVVRIVEA
+190 PSSEPPRVVRIVEA
-204 GNLPS
+204 GKLPS
-209 NIATLSYGI
+209 NIATMSYGV
-218 VERDAAGDLYVS
+218 VERDPAGDLYVS
-230 RSAMGEKLSEC
+230 RNAMGEKLSEC
-241 AGIDRYEVPAIIDAG
+241 AGIDRYEVPAIIDAR
-256 QTETGFVHEGDIID
+256 QTETGFVHEGDIVD

-291 EAAPKKEKPAE
+291 EEAPKKEKPAE
-302 KKVKSEKE
+302 KKVKSKKE
-310 DKGKEE
+310 DKDKEE

-336 ELRSQ
+336 ELRCQ

>member
-1 MPILVIFFAY
+1 
-11 TLPFFQKIAI
+11 
-21 IRIDAESEFKNERVK
+21 
-36 KMKEYYL
+36 MKEYYL
-43 DYREQVRNILEALDD
+43 DYREQLRNILDALDD
-58 RSTSLRL
+58 SSTSLRL

-77 RVELDDDEEV
+77 RVDLDD
-87 EDEAGDEE
+87 EDE
-95 EDEDSDDS
+95 EDSDDS
-103 ESIEKEDRGGDLAEA
+103 DAIEEADSGGDLADA
-118 EAEDKKPVKIIS
+118 ETEDKKQVKIIR
-130 HEEPRASIP
+130 HEEPTASIH
-139 YQISAGNK
+139 YQ

-160 YTEQGDLVSEINELT
+160 YTEQGDLVSEINELA
-175 VKNLNVENGDLVELD
+175 VRNLNVENGDLVELD

-209 NIATLSYGI
+209 NIATMSYGI
-218 VERDAAGDLYVS
+218 VERDPAGDLYVS
-230 RSAMGEKLSEC
+230 RSAMGESLSEC

-256 QTETGFVHEGDIID
+256 QTETGFVHEGDIVD

-291 EAAPKKEKPAE
+291 EEVPKKEKPAE

-310 DKGKEE
+310 DKDKEE

-402 IADSA
+402 IADSS

-441 FS
+441 LS

>member
-1 MPILVIFFAY
+1 MKGY
-11 TLPFFQKIAI
+11 
-21 IRIDAESEFKNERVK
+21 K

-43 DYREQVRNILEALDD
+43 DYREQLRNILDALDD
-58 RSTSLRL
+58 SSTSLRL

-77 RVELDDDEEV
+77 RVDLDD
-87 EDEAGDEE
+87 EDE
-95 EDEDSDDS
+95 EDSDDS
-103 ESIEKEDRGGDLAEA
+103 DAIEEADSGGDLADA
-118 EAEDKKPVKIIS
+118 ETEDKKQVKIIR
-130 HEEPRASIP
+130 HEEPTASIH
-139 YQISAGNK
+139 YQ

-160 YTEQGDLVSEINELT
+160 YTEQGDLVSEINELA

-190 PSSQPPRVVRIVEA
+190 PSSQPPRVVRMVEA

-209 NIATLSYGI
+209 NIATMSYGV
-218 VERDAAGDLYVS
+218 VERDPAGDLYVS
-230 RSAMGEKLSEC
+230 RSAMGESLSEC
-241 AGIDRYEVPAIIDAG
+241 AGIDRYEVPAIIDAR
-256 QTETGFVHEGDIID
+256 QTETGFIHEGDIVD

-291 EAAPKKEKPAE
+291 EEAPKKKKPAE

-310 DKGKEE
+310 DKDKGE

-441 FS
+441 LS

>member
-1 MPILVIFFAY
+1 MKGY
-11 TLPFFQKIAI
+11 
-21 IRIDAESEFKNERVK
+21 K

-43 DYREQVRNILEALDD
+43 DYREQVRNILDALDD
-58 RSTSLRL
+58 SSTSLRL

-77 RVELDDDEEV
+77 RVELDD
-87 EDEAGDEE
+87 EDE
-95 EDEDSDDS
+95 EDSDDS
-103 ESIEKEDRGGDLAEA
+103 DAIEEADSGGDLADA
-118 EAEDKKPVKIIS
+118 ETEDKKQVKIIR
-130 HEEPRASIP
+130 HEEPTASIH
-139 YQISAGNK
+139 YQ

-160 YTEQGDLVSEINELT
+160 YTEQGDLVSEINELA
-175 VKNLNVENGDLVELD
+175 VRNLNVENGDLVELD

-209 NIATLSYGI
+209 NIATMSYGI
-218 VERDAAGDLYVS
+218 VERDPAGDLYVS
-230 RSAMGEKLSEC
+230 RSAMGESLSEC

-256 QTETGFVHEGDIID
+256 QTETGFVHEGDIVD

-291 EAAPKKEKPAE
+291 EEVPKKEKPAE

-310 DKGKEE
+310 DKDKEE
-316 SVTTLNFDLHGRS
+316 SITTLNFDLHGRS
-329 VAVVIGN
+329 VVVVIGN

-402 IADSA
+402 ITDSA

-441 FS
+441 LS

>member
-1 MPILVIFFAY
+1 MKGY
-11 TLPFFQKIAI
+11 
-21 IRIDAESEFKNERVK
+21 K

-43 DYREQVRNILEALDD
+43 DYREQVRNILDALDD
-58 RSTSLRL
+58 SSTSLRL

-77 RVELDDDEEV
+77 RVELDD
-87 EDEAGDEE
+87 EDE
-95 EDEDSDDS
+95 EDSDDS
-103 ESIEKEDRGGDLAEA
+103 DAIEEADSGGDLADA
-118 EAEDKKPVKIIS
+118 ETEDKKQVKIIR
-130 HEEPRASIP
+130 HEEPTASIH
-139 YQISAGNK
+139 YQ

-160 YTEQGDLVSEINELT
+160 YTEQGDLVSEINELA
-175 VKNLNVENGDLVELD
+175 VRNLNVENGDLVELD

-209 NIATLSYGI
+209 NIATMSYGI
-218 VERDAAGDLYVS
+218 VERDPAGDLYVS
-230 RSAMGEKLSEC
+230 RGAMGESLSEC

-256 QTETGFVHEGDIID
+256 QTETGFVHEGDIVD

-291 EAAPKKEKPAE
+291 EEVPKKEKPAE

-310 DKGKEE
+310 DKDKEE
-316 SVTTLNFDLHGRS
+316 SITTLNFDLHGRS
-329 VAVVIGN
+329 VVVVIGN

-441 FS
+441 LS

>member
-1 MPILVIFFAY
+1 
-11 TLPFFQKIAI
+11 
-21 IRIDAESEFKNERVK
+21 
-36 KMKEYYL
+36 MKEYYL
-43 DYREQVRNILEALDD
+43 DYREQVRNILDALDD
-58 RSTSLRL
+58 SSTSLRL

-77 RVELDDDEEV
+77 RVDLDDEDEEA
-87 EDEAGDEE
+87 ETGDEE
-95 EDEDSDDS
+95 DEGEEDSDDS
-103 ESIEKEDRGGDLAEA
+103 DAIEEADSGGDLADA
-118 EAEDKKPVKIIS
+118 ETEDKKQVKIIR
-130 HEEPRASIP
+130 HEEPTASIH
-139 YQISAGNK
+139 YQ

-160 YTEQGDLVSEINELT
+160 YTEQGDLVSEINELA
-175 VKNLNVENGDLVELD
+175 VRNLNVENGDLVELD

-209 NIATLSYGI
+209 NIATMSYGV
-218 VERDAAGDLYVS
+218 VERDPAGDLYVS
-230 RSAMGEKLSEC
+230 RSAMGESLSEC
-241 AGIDRYEVPAIIDAG
+241 AGIDRYEVPAIIDAR
-256 QTETGFVHEGDIID
+256 QTETGFVHEGDIVD

-291 EAAPKKEKPAE
+291 EEAPKKEKPAE

-310 DKGKEE
+310 DKDKEE

-329 VAVVIGN
+329 VVVIGN

-441 FS
+441 LS

>member
-1 MPILVIFFAY
+1 
-11 TLPFFQKIAI
+11 
-21 IRIDAESEFKNERVK
+21 
-36 KMKEYYL
+36 MKEYYL
-43 DYREQVRNILEALDD
+43 DYREQVRNILDALDD
-58 RSTSLRL
+58 SSTSLRL

-77 RVELDDDEEV
+77 RVDLDDEDEEN
-87 EDEAGDEE
+87 
-95 EDEDSDDS
+95 SDDS
-103 ESIEKEDRGGDLAEA
+103 DAIEEADSGGDLADA
-118 EAEDKKPVKIIS
+118 ETEDKKQVKIIR
-130 HEEPRASIP
+130 HEEPTASSH
-139 YQISAGNK
+139 YQ

-160 YTEQGDLVSEINELT
+160 YTEQGDLVSEINELA
-175 VKNLNVENGDLVELD
+175 VRNLNVENGDLVELD
-190 PSSQPPRVVRIVEA
+190 LSSQPPRVVRIVEA

-209 NIATLSYGI
+209 NIATMSYGI
-218 VERDAAGDLYVS
+218 VERDPAGDLYVS
-230 RSAMGEKLSEC
+230 RSAMGESLSEC

-256 QTETGFVHEGDIID
+256 QTETGFVHEGDIVD

-291 EAAPKKEKPAE
+291 EEVPKKEKPAE

-310 DKGKEE
+310 DKDKEE

-441 FS
+441 LS